1 MNQSNLILDAI
12 QIKQRIDRIA
22 YQIYEDSSNEKE
34 LIIAGISNSGYRFAI
49 LLNEVLKSICPIPTQ
64 LIEITLDKN
73 NPTVF
78 KLNPNIPISDF
89 KNKTII
95 IVDDVLNSGKTL
107 MYSLKPFLE
116 GDVKKIRTVLLVN
129 RDHKRY
135 PVEADFVGI
144 TLSTTLQ
151 EHIRVDLTAGA
162 EAVYLE

>member
-1 MNQSNLILDAI
+1 MNQPSLILNAL
-12 QIKQRIDRIA
+12 QIKQRVDRIA
-22 YQIYEDSSNEKE
+22 YQIYEDASNEQE
-34 LIIAGISNSGYRFAI
+34 LIIAGISNSGYQFAI
-49 LLNEVLKSICPIPTQ
+49 VLNEVLKTICPIPTK
-64 LIEITLDKN
+64 LIEIKLDKE
-73 NPTVF
+73 NPS
-78 KLNPNIPISDF
+78 KYQLHPNHPISDF
-89 KNKTII
+89 NNKTII

-135 PVEADFVGI
+135 PVAADYVGI

-151 EHIRVDLTAGA
+151 EHIRVELTSGN

>member
-1 MNQSNLILDAI
+1 MNQPSLILNAV

-34 LIIAGISNSGYRFAI
+34 LVIAGISNSGYRFAL
-49 LLNEVLKSICPIPTQ
+49 LLNEVLKSICPIPTT
-64 LIEITLDKN
+64 LIEIKLDKE
-73 NPTVF
+73 NPTHYQ
-78 KLNPNIPISDF
+78 LNPNHQITDF

-116 GDVKKIRTVLLVN
+116 GDVKKIRTALLVN

-135 PVEADFVGI
+135 PVAADFVGI

-151 EHIRVDLTAGA
+151 EHIRVELTAGN